1 MGRSRSA
8 AQAAA
13 QTAADDP
20 GQSRSKR
27 KRSIQNVDN
36 TESAPPEVPGIT
48 DGKKALYHCNYCNKD
63 ISGKVRIKC
72 VICSDFDLCVECFS
86 VGAEVHPHKSNHSYR
101 VMEDN
106 LAFPLICPDWNAD
119 EEMLLLEGL
128 EMYGLGNWNEVAE
141 HVGTKTKSQCIDH
154 YDKIFMNSRCFPLPD
169 MSRVIGKNRE
179 ELLAMAKEYSETKGG
194 ATTSGDVD
202 GKEESYFSAIKL
214 EDQRKEGQAGR
225 SSSSISSEVDIVGG
239 STSSKM
245 SAGAIKGTSSE
256 VLNNDGLDAI
266 KVEDRSIGEK
276 KPRALG
282 DDGVLVKELSGY
294 NSKRQEFEVEYD
306 NDAEQLLADM
316 EFNATD
322 TDAERELKLRV
333 LHIYSKRLDERKRRK
348 DFILE
353 RNLLYPDPLEKDL
366 TLEEKEL
373 CRRYRVFMRFH
384 SKEEHN
390 EMLRSVVEE
399 QRILKRI
406 QDLQERDEILGNLK
420 VHLQR
425 AQQRMIRE
433 ANKHCWP
440 PEFAVGDKVYL
451 NEARAAG
458 CRTSAEAEIF
468 IEQKMKSEIEE
479 NSRRLKEYSQAG
491 PGGKYLQRMNDHKGE
506 QDITTYSGGNKS
518 SSFLDPG
525 EKETSS
531 NIKGLI
537 GADVS
542 DNWDVTGF
550 LGADL
555 LSEAEKQL
563 CGEMRILPTHYLNML
578 QTMSMGILNGNLTEK
593 SDAHGLFNV
602 DPSKV
607 DKVYDML
614 VRKGIAQ
621 T

>member
-1 MGRSRSA
+1 MGRSRSAAQAA

-63 ISGKVRIKC
+63 ISGKV
-72 VICSDFDLCVECFS
+72 
-86 VGAEVHPHKSNHSYR
+86 GAEVHPHKSNHSYR
-101 VMEDN
+101 VMDN

-179 ELLAMAKEYSETKGG
+179 ELLAMAKEYSETKEG
-194 ATTSGDVD
+194 ATTPGDVD
-202 GKEESYFSAIKL
+202 GKEESYFSARIKL
-214 EDQRKEGQAGR
+214 EDQRKEGQSGR

-322 TDAERELKLRV
+322 TDAEHELKLRV

-348 DFILE
+348 DFVLE
-353 RNLLYPDPLEKDL
+353 RNLLYPDPFEKDL

-406 QDLQERDEILGNLK
+406 QDLQE
-420 VHLQR
+420 
-425 AQQRMIRE
+425 
-433 ANKHCWP
+433 
-440 PEFAVGDKVYL
+440 
-451 NEARAAG
+451 ARAAG

-479 NSRRLKEYSQAG
+479 NSQAG

-518 SSFLDPG
+518 SSILDPG

>member
-1 MGRSRSA
+1 MGRSRST

-13 QTAADDP
+13 QAAADDP

-27 KRSIQNVDN
+27 KRSTQNVEN
-36 TESAPPEVPGIT
+36 TESVPPEVPGIT

-63 ISGKVRIKC
+63 ISGKIRIKC

-86 VGAEVHPHKSNHSYR
+86 VGAEVYPHKSNHPYR
-101 VMEDN
+101 VMDN

-119 EEMLLLEGL
+119 EEMLLLEGI

-141 HVGTKTKSQCIDH
+141 HVERKTRSQCIDH
-154 YDKIFMNSRCFPLPD
+154 YDKIFMNSPCFPLPD
-169 MSRVIGKNRE
+169 MSHVMGKNRE
-179 ELLAMAKEYSETKGG
+179 ELLAMAKEHGETKKGS
-194 ATTSGDVD
+194 TTSGEVD
-202 GKEESYFSAIKL
+202 GKEESSFSARIKM

-225 SSSSISSEVDIVGG
+225 SSSSISSEVDTVGG
-239 STSSKM
+239 SSCGKM
-245 SAGAIKGTSSE
+245 SSGAIKRLPGE
-256 VLNNDGLDAI
+256 VPSNGGLDAI
-266 KVEDRSIGEK
+266 KVEEFQSDRSVGEK
-276 KPRALG
+276 KPRTSG
-282 DDGVLVKELSGY
+282 DEGVSMKVLSGY

-316 EFNATD
+316 EFKDTD

-353 RNLLYPDPLEKDL
+353 RNLLYPDPFEKDL

-384 SKEEHN
+384 SKEEHD
-390 EMLRSVVEE
+390 ELLRSVVEE

-406 QDLQERDEILGNLK
+406 QDLQE
-420 VHLQR
+420 
-425 AQQRMIRE
+425 
-433 ANKHCWP
+433 
-440 PEFAVGDKVYL
+440 
-451 NEARAAG
+451 ARAAG
-458 CRTSAEAEIF
+458 CRTSAEAERF
-468 IEQKMKSEIEE
+468 IEQKMKREIED
-479 NSRRLKEYSQAG
+479 NARRVKESSQGG
-491 PGGKYLQRMNDHKGE
+491 PSGKYLQRMNHHKGE
-506 QDITTYSGGNKS
+506 QDTSSSGGNKS
-518 SSFLDPG
+518 PSVLDPG
-525 EKETSS
+525 GKDSSS
-531 NIKGLI
+531 NTKGLT
-537 GADVS
+537 GSDVS

-550 LGADL
+550 LGADI

-578 QTMSMGILNGNLTEK
+578 QTMSMGILSGNLTKK

-614 VRKGIAQ
+614 IKKGIAQ
-621 T
+621 A